1 MSMEQHF
8 DLVIV
13 GGGIIGAWALHHAT
27 QRYPHWQILL
37 IDRYRIGDGAT
48 AHSAGVLL
56 ATGRSARERRLA
68 GESAALYRAL
78 RDRLGIRTT
87 QAPVYWLAE
96 HSFSTHKIGREIGKS
111 VV

>member
-1 MSMEQHF
+1 MGQHF

-56 ATGRSARERRLA
+56 ATG
-68 GESAALYRAL
+68 
-78 RDRLGIRTT
+78 
-87 QAPVYWLAE
+87 
-96 HSFSTHKIGREIGKS
+96 
-111 VV
+111 

>member
-48 AHSAGVLL
+48 AHSAG
-56 ATGRSARERRLA
+56 
-68 GESAALYRAL
+68 
-78 RDRLGIRTT
+78 DRKRH
-87 QAPVYWLAE
+87 V
-96 HSFSTHKIGREIGKS
+96 
-111 VV
+111 